1 MFLALSLFI
10 LTKNKFYIIYC
21 KCANADL
28 FKINLGP
35 GKGLRIYLPPEKK
48 QREVGERNHVHFVF
62 FHWPHP
68 MALEMWLHLFLSFEN
83 DNCVRLTRLVF
94 LYAGEKEK
102 EKNKI
107 MK

>member
-1 MFLALSLFI
+1 
-10 LTKNKFYIIYC
+10 
-21 KCANADL
+21 
-28 FKINLGP
+28 
-35 GKGLRIYLPPEKK
+35 
-48 QREVGERNHVHFVF
+48 
-62 FHWPHP
+62 

-107 MK
+107 RK